1 MRLSIRLCVFA
12 LVGITAFGS
21 VVKAAEAPA
30 NPPNPSGTP
39 LTEALKASEK
49 ILTAPVEALPAGV
62 PADLSKRCPQ
72 WEDEIAEFGLPVQ
85 TFSFIA
91 WRESRCN
98 RMSWNRTL
106 NRNGSQDRGLL
117 QINSSWVT
125 VTAEQCASQ
134 RGDLSVLF
142 NVRCNLAVARYLYR
156 NGGLRHWNL

>member
-49 ILTAPVEALPAGV
+49 VLTAPVETLPEGV

-72 WEDEIAEFGLPVQ
+72 WEDEIKP
-85 TFSFIA
+85 
-91 WRESRCN
+91 
-98 RMSWNRTL
+98 
-106 NRNGSQDRGLL
+106 
-117 QINSSWVT
+117 T
-125 VTAEQCASQ
+125 VTAHKIGEFSK
-134 RGDLSVLF
+134 LILV
-142 NVRCNLAVARYLYR
+142 
-156 NGGLRHWNL
+156 GLR